1 MELDLEHPD
10 MMNWLLK
17 FDGYPP
23 GVVFALILHG
33 FLLYILLPSKNSPAD
48 FLIVEPQT
56 FVSATVIKENPQR
69 LRRIEELE
77 QQRQQQRTDQQRER
91 NIAREQEQKKE
102 KDRVQQENQLAETQR
117 KKEAE
122 IRAQQQQE
130 KDAAAKKEE
139 TAKRESARKES
150 ERLQQIARAQAA
162 QQDAAKQAADQAQAQ
177 SAQASL
183 VSQYAAKIKEIIQ
196 MYWNIPENSP
206 NGMTAVIRLV
216 LTPTG
221 EVITSEIVQSSGNDL
236 FDRSILSAVKS
247 AESFPELQDLPPKVF
262 DENFRRINLQFIR
275 PEKLIQ

>member
-1 MELDLEHPD
+1 

-17 FDGYPP
+17 FYGYPP

-33 FLLYILLPSKNSPAD
+33 FLLYFLLPNKNSPAD

-91 NIAREQEQKKE
+91 NAAREQEQKKE
-102 KDRVQQENQLAETQR
+102 RDRVQQENQLAETQR

-122 IRAQQQQE
+122 TRAQQQE
-130 KDAAAKKEE
+130 KDAAVKKEE
-139 TAKRESARKES
+139 TAKLESARKES

-221 EVITSEIVQSSGNDL
+221 EVITSEIVQSSGNDV